1 MSRIAYLFPGQGSQY
16 IGMGREFYDT
26 YPEAQAVW
34 KLADKVLQNLYWQD
48 KREAQAESGHPYS
61 MEQLTFEENPYIN
74 ITEYTQIAMLTME
87 VAILKVLEA
96 KGLKA
101 EMAAGLSLG
110 EYGALAASGVMELPD
125 LFRIIRMR
133 GIYMQEAYPEGGA
146 MTAVLGLDGDAVAA
160 ICERTAK
167 ETGKVVSVANYNC
180 PGQIVITGE
189 ADAVAA
195 ASEALKEAGA
205 KRCIPLKVSGPF
217 HSALLKTAG
226 EQLAEELKSVK
237 LSTPWI
243 PYVSNVTADYV
254 IDVSQV
260 AELLKQQV
268 SSPVHFTQSVERMI
282 ADGVDTF
289 VEIGPGKTL
298 SGFVRKIDRNVKV
311 YNPLKGQR
319 TVPLSPVKKCGRT
332 IGRRIEK
339 RQADNPLDPL
349 CVQRNSGLCDRCV
362 TGGGTVETTGI
373 QSRTFHPE
381 RRADDRRWRGY
392 FHRDR
397 PGEDA
402 QQLRP

>member
-16 IGMGREFYDT
+16 IGMGKEFYDT

-48 KREAQAESGHPYS
+48 KREVQAESGHPYS

-110 EYGALAASGVMELPD
+110 EYGALAAAGVMELPD

-146 MTAVLGLDGDAVAA
+146 MAAILGLDGDTVAK
-160 ICERTAK
+160 ICGQTAK

-205 KRCIPLKVSGPF
+205 KRLIPLNVSGPF
-217 HSALLKTAG
+217 HTALLESASQK
-226 EQLAEELKSVK
+226 LA
-237 LSTPWI
+237 
-243 PYVSNVTADYV
+243 
-254 IDVSQV
+254 
-260 AELLKQQV
+260 AELEKVSFNDFVLPLVGNTEAQIMKSEDVKALLARQV
-268 SSPVHFTQSVERMI
+268 MEPVRFYDSI
-282 ADGVDTF
+282 ATIQDFGVDE
-289 VEIGPGKTL
+289 VIEIGPGKIL
-298 SGFVRKIDRNVKV
+298 SGFLKKIDKTLPTQNV
-311 YNPLKGQR
+311 
-319 TVPLSPVKKCGRT
+319 
-332 IGRRIEK
+332 ED
-339 RQADNPLDPL
+339 QASLDAL
-349 CVQRNSGLCDRCV
+349 LN
-362 TGGGTVETTGI
+362 
-373 QSRTFHPE
+373 
-381 RRADDRRWRGY
+381 A
-392 FHRDR
+392 
-397 PGEDA
+397 
-402 QQLRP
+402 